1 MSEEYKNEDNNQEEI
16 PPEVDA
22 PELTITTE
30 SDESYLEQP
39 TQEDWGYNK
48 SMEQNY
54 DFIQ

>member
-30 SDESYLEQP
+30 SDGSYLEQP
-39 TQEDWGYNK
+39 TQEN
-48 SMEQNY
+48 
-54 DFIQ
+54 